1 MNLMKFTNK
10 HKMKA
15 YQNKSVLA
23 RQWRPFQGFKG
34 TSKEKSNVED
44 QRSYILFI
52 FNFNFQLQV
61 LHPKRF

>member
-23 RQWRPFQGFKG
+23 RQWGPSKDSQAHQKRSQMQNIKETPFYLSSIANCNYKF
-34 TSKEKSNVED
+34 
-44 QRSYILFI
+44 
-52 FNFNFQLQV
+52 
-61 LHPKRF
+61 